1 MKKLRYVANHE
12 EIEDEGKDVEKK
24 NPPGLVVNYDLV
36 QLQIFVNDKLNLE
49 NLSITVAEERDNN
62 VVKLGGTLENSN
74 INRHNLKI
82 VILQA

>member
-36 QLQIFVNDKLNLE
+36 QLQIFENDKLNVE
-49 NLSITVAEERDNN
+49 KLSIAVAEERENN
-62 VVKLGGTLENSN
+62 MVKLRGTLEKAFL
-74 INRHNLKI
+74 INN
-82 VILQA
+82 